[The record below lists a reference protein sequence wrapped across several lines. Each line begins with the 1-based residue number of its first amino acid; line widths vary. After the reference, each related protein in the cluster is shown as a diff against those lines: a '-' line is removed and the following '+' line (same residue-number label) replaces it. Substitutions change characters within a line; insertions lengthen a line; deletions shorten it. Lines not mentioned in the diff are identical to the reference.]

1 MASRDP
7 SVHAISLQT
16 IHRVHVQKQPSTY
29 APPLPKAARD
39 QLITTYAKLH
49 GRSVHNSATLNLT
62 DVQLQS
68 GTLSL
73 TVSVLDF
80 FDFLMFTVFREPQQ
94 AVATQLTQYGY
105 SDLAKTCMSL
115 PAHYRALTSPIASLP
130 QLVRAPELPTP
141 LAVSVVVRTTD
152 NFYLLVRRP
161 MATAIGAGYMSVSAT
176 GGLEP
181 EDLRSSNPITTCAA
195 RELQEEL
202 GITVPPEQLSLQFLA
217 AGATK
222 LQPAILLQAAVPHSA
237 QAIIR
242 TAQQAIDYSHEVAE
256 IIPVNKKLLQ
266 PMLQQYTFTELGKF
280 HLGNLH

>member
-1 MASRDP
+1 MASCDP
-7 SVHAISLQT
+7 SVYAVSLQA
-16 IHRVHVQKQPSTY
+16 IHRVHMQKQPSTY
-29 APPLPKAARD
+29 APPLPKAARN

-49 GRSVHNSATLNLT
+49 GRSVHNGATLNLT
-62 DVQLQS
+62 NVQLQS

-73 TVSVLDF
+73 TASALDF

-94 AVATQLTQYGY
+94 AVATQLTQHGY

-115 PAHYRALTSPIASLP
+115 PAHYRALTSPIASLS
-130 QLVRAPELPTP
+130 QLVREPELPTP
-141 LAVSVVVRTTD
+141 LAVSVVVRTAD

-181 EDLRSSNPITTCAA
+181 KDLCSSNPITTCAA

-202 GITVPPEQLSLQFLA
+202 GITVSPEQLSLQFLA
-217 AGATK
+217 AGVTK
-222 LQPAILLQAAVPHSA
+222 LQPAILLQAAMPHSA

-242 TAQQAIDYSHEVAE
+242 RAQRAIDYNQEVAE
-256 IIPVNKKLLQ
+256 LIPVNKKLLQ

-280 HLGNLH
+280 HLENLR

>member
-1 MASRDP
+1 MVSCDP
-7 SVHAISLQT
+7 SVYAISLRA
-16 IHRVHVQKQPSTY
+16 IHRVHIQKQPSTFV
-29 APPLPKAARD
+29 PPLPKAARD

-49 GRSVHNSATLNLT
+49 GRSVHNGATLNLT
-62 DVQLQS
+62 NVHVQS

-73 TVSVLDF
+73 TASALDF

-94 AVATQLTQYGY
+94 AVATQLTQHGY
-105 SDLAKTCMSL
+105 SDLAKTCMRL
-115 PAHYRALTSPIASLP
+115 PAHYRALTSPIASLS
-130 QLVRAPELPTP
+130 QLVREPELPTP
-141 LAVSVVVRTTD
+141 LAVSVAVRTAD

-181 EDLRSSNPITTCAA
+181 KDLHSSNPITTCAA

-202 GITVPPEQLSLQFLA
+202 GITVSPEQLSLQFLA

-222 LQPAILLQAAVPHSA
+222 LQPAILLQATVPHSA

-242 TAQQAIDYSHEVAE
+242 RAQRAIDYSQEVAE
-256 IIPVNKKLLQ
+256 LIPVNKTLLQ
-266 PMLQQYTFTELGKF
+266 PMVQQYTFTELGKF
-280 HLGNLH
+280 HLENLR

>member
-1 MASRDP
+1 MASCNP

-16 IHRVHVQKQPSTY
+16 IHRVHMQKQPSTF

-49 GRSVHNSATLNLT
+49 GRSVHNGATLNLT

-73 TVSVLDF
+73 TVSALDF

-94 AVATQLTQYGY
+94 AVATQLTQHGY

-115 PAHYRALTSPIASLP
+115 PAHYRALTSPIASLS
-130 QLVRAPELPTP
+130 QLVRVPELPTP
-141 LAVSVVVRTTD
+141 LAVSVVVRTAD

-181 EDLRSSNPITTCAA
+181 KDLRSSNPITACAA
-195 RELQEEL
+195 RELWEEL
-202 GITVPPEQLSLQFLA
+202 GITVLPEQISLQFLA

-222 LQPAILLQAAVPHSA
+222 LQPAILLQAAVPYSV

-242 TAQQAIDYSHEVAE
+242 TAQRAIDYSQEVAE
-256 IIPVNKKLLQ
+256 IIPVNKTLLQ

-280 HLGNLH
+280 HLENLR

>member
-1 MASRDP
+1 MASRNP

-16 IHRVHVQKQPSTY
+16 IHRVHMQKQPSTY
-29 APPLPKAARD
+29 APLLPKAARD
-39 QLITTYAKLH
+39 QLITAYAKLH
-49 GRSVHNSATLNLT
+49 GRSVHNGATLNLT
-62 DVQLQS
+62 NVRVQS

-73 TVSVLDF
+73 TASALDF
-80 FDFLMFTVFREPQQ
+80 FDLLMFTVFREPQQ
-94 AVATQLTQYGY
+94 AVATQLTQHGY

-115 PAHYRALTSPIASLP
+115 PAHYRALTSPIASLS
-130 QLVRAPELPTP
+130 QLVRTPELPTP
-141 LAVSVVVRTTD
+141 LAVSVVVRTAD
-152 NFYLLVRRP
+152 DFYLLVRRP
-161 MATAIGAGYMSVSAT
+161 MATAIGAGSMSVSVT

-181 EDLRSSNPITTCAA
+181 KDLRSSNPITTCAA

-222 LQPAILLQAAVPHSA
+222 LQPAILLQAAVPYSA

-242 TAQQAIDYSHEVAE
+242 TAQQAIDYNQEVAE
-256 IIPVNKKLLQ
+256 LIPVNKKLLQ

-280 HLGNLH
+280 HLENLR

>member
-80 FDFLMFTVFREPQQ
+80 FDLLMFTVFREPQQ
-94 AVATQLTQYGY
+94 AVATQLTQHGY

-115 PAHYRALTSPIASLP
+115 PAHYRALTSPIASLS
-130 QLVRAPELPTP
+130 QLVRTPELPTP
-141 LAVSVVVRTTD
+141 LAVSVVVRTAD
-152 NFYLLVRRP
+152 DFYLLVRRP
-161 MATAIGAGYMSVSAT
+161 MATAIGAGYMSVSVT

-181 EDLRSSNPITTCAA
+181 KDLRSSNPITTCAA

-222 LQPAILLQAAVPHSA
+222 LQPAILLQAAVPYSA

-242 TAQQAIDYSHEVAE
+242 TAQQAIDYNQEVAE
-256 IIPVNKKLLQ
+256 LIPVNKKLLQ

-280 HLGNLH
+280 HLENLR

>member
-1 MASRDP
+1 MASRNP

-16 IHRVHVQKQPSTY
+16 IHRVHMQKQPSAY
-29 APPLPKAARD
+29 ASPLPKAARD
-39 QLITTYAKLH
+39 ELITTYAKLH
-49 GRSVHNSATLNLT
+49 GRSVHNGATLNLT
-62 DVQLQS
+62 NVRVQS

-80 FDFLMFTVFREPQQ
+80 FDFLMFTIFREPQQ
-94 AVATQLTQYGY
+94 AVAAQLVQHGY

-115 PAHYRALTSPIASLP
+115 PAHYRTLTSSIASLP
-130 QLVRAPELPTP
+130 QLVREPELPTP
-141 LAVSVVVRTTD
+141 LAVSVVVRTAD
-152 NFYLLVRRP
+152 DFYLLVRRP
-161 MATAIGAGYMSVSAT
+161 MATAVGAGYMSVSAT

-181 EDLRSSNPITTCAA
+181 KDLRSSNPIAACAA
-195 RELQEEL
+195 RELWEEL
-202 GITVPPEQLSLQFLA
+202 GITVLPEQISLQFLA

-222 LQPAILLQAAVPHSA
+222 LQPAILLQAAVPYSV

-242 TAQQAIDYSHEVAE
+242 TAQRAIDYSQEVAE

-280 HLGNLH
+280 HLENLR

>member
-1 MASRDP
+1 MASCDP

-16 IHRVHVQKQPSTY
+16 IHRVHMQKQPSTY
-29 APPLPKAARD
+29 ASPLPKAARD
-39 QLITTYAKLH
+39 ELITTYAKLH
-49 GRSVHNSATLNLT
+49 GRSVHNGATLNLT
-62 DVQLQS
+62 NVRVQS

-80 FDFLMFTVFREPQQ
+80 FDFLMFTIFRKPQQ
-94 AVATQLTQYGY
+94 AVAAQLVQHGY

-115 PAHYRALTSPIASLP
+115 PAHYRTLTSSIASLP

-161 MATAIGAGYMSVSAT
+161 MATAVGAGYMSVSAT

-181 EDLRSSNPITTCAA
+181 KDLRSSNPITACAA

-217 AGATK
+217 AGTTK
-222 LQPAILLQAAVPHSA
+222 LQPAILLQAAVPYSA

-242 TAQQAIDYSHEVAE
+242 TAQQAIDYNQEVAE

-280 HLGNLH
+280 HLENLR

>member
-7 SVHAISLQT
+7 SVYAISLQT
-16 IHRVHVQKQPSTY
+16 IHRVHMQKQPSTY
-29 APPLPKAARD
+29 ISPLPKAARD
-39 QLITTYAKLH
+39 QLITTYARLH
-49 GRSVHNSATLNLT
+49 GRSVHNGATLNLT
-62 DVQLQS
+62 NVRVQS
-68 GTLSL
+68 DTLSL

-80 FDFLMFTVFREPQQ
+80 FDFLMFTIFRKPQQ
-94 AVATQLTQYGY
+94 AIATQLIQHGY
-105 SDLAKTCMSL
+105 SDLAKTCMGL
-115 PAHYRALTSPIASLP
+115 PAYYRAPTNPITSLS
-130 QLVRAPELPTP
+130 QLVHEPELPTP
-141 LAVSVVVRTTD
+141 LAVSVVVRTAD

-181 EDLRSSNPITTCAA
+181 KDLHSSNPITTCAA

-202 GITVPPEQLSLQFLA
+202 GITVSPEQLSLQFLA

-222 LQPAILLQAAVPHSA
+222 LQPAILLQAAIPHSA

-242 TAQQAIDYSHEVAE
+242 RAQRAIDYNQEVAE
-256 IIPVNKKLLQ
+256 LIPVNKTLLQ

-280 HLGNLH
+280 HLENLR

>member
-217 AGATK
+217 AGTTK